1 MRLAIGGSVHRG
13 DAIDLDHPHLSP
25 VNLKRAIERAGPV
38 GQVPET
44 RTTEERTAGCGA
56 VDGEVEGEW
65 LRIDCRAPGAVHEH
79 VGVIHPGMTVD
90 PKRALAAAA
99 RSRGMTTPESQQLR
113 DVRRELADIE
123 IEPDETASMRR
134 AVDRADA
141 DEQRLRESIATIR
154 GRIQALEE
162 TNPESDRLAAA
173 RTELAETAREFSEVQ
188 TERLAAQQRLA
199 RAQQHARRTR
209 NDRERRLRLQ
219 DRAANLQREATS
231 ALAERLYPEFRT
243 ELRNAPERRGD
254 KGTINPETRSGM
266 AESLRELQGDQAATA
281 ALAIGR
287 LAELSAPIVLT
298 TDHFETAVT
307 ANEWLETPVIKLES

>member
-13 DAIDLDHPHLSP
+13 EAIDLDHPHLSP
-25 VNLKRAIERAGPV
+25 ANLKRAIERAGPV
-38 GQVPET
+38 GQAPET
-44 RTTEERTAGCGA
+44 RPSEERTAGCGA
-56 VDGEVEGEW
+56 VDGKVEGEW

-79 VGVIHPGMTVD
+79 VGAIHPGMTLD
-90 PKRALAAAA
+90 LKRALAAAA
-99 RSRGMTTPESQQLR
+99 RSQGMTTPESQQLR

-134 AVDRADA
+134 AVARADA

-154 GRIQALEE
+154 GQIQALEE
-162 TNPESDRLAAA
+162 TDPESDRLAAA
-173 RTELAETAREFSEVQ
+173 RTELAETARELSEVQ

-209 NDRERRLRLQ
+209 NDRDRRLRLQ
-219 DRAANLQREATS
+219 DRAANLQREATR
-231 ALAERLYPEFRT
+231 ALAEQLCPAFRT
-243 ELRNAPERRGD
+243 ELRNVPVRQNDEG
-254 KGTINPETRSGM
+254 RSNLESSGIV
-266 AESLRELQGDQAATA
+266 ESLEELQGDQAATA

-298 TDHFETAVT
+298 TDHFETATT
-307 ANEWLETPVIKLES
+307 ANVWLETPVIKLES